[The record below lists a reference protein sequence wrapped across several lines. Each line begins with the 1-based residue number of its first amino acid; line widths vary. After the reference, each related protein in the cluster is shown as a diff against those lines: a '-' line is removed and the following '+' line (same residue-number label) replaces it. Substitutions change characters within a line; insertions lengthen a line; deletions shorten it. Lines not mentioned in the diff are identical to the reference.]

1 MGPLALLNHAINFA
15 APALWLALL
24 LPVLGR
30 FLMKKSRPAHTLP
43 ALIAINF
50 IVCTVTL
57 LGGLV
62 LFGQDG
68 KMLTYLGLVAASAS
82 CQWLM
87 HRG

>member
-30 FLMKKSRPAHTLP
+30 FLMKKSRSAHTLP

-68 KMLTYLGLVAASAS
+68 KMLTYFSLVAASAS
-82 CQWLM
+82 CQWFM
-87 HRG
+87 QKG